1 MLCGAEFCISK
12 KSFPLARYYIPEKD
26 LDDLI
31 EKMRKRVSAGVSV
44 ITTKNAV
51 LLVEDRR
58 LSGGVVYYY
67 VFNLGVEDDVQQLD
81 NMRSEML

>member
-12 KSFPLARYYIPEKD
+12 KSFPLARYYIPEKEID
-26 LDDLI
+26 ALI
-31 EKMRKRVSAGVSV
+31 EKMRKRVSSGVCMV
-44 ITTKNAV
+44 TTKDAV

-67 VFNLGVEDDVQQLD
+67 LFRLASKDDVQELD
-81 NMRSEML
+81 KMRGEML

>member
-12 KSFPLARYYIPEKD
+12 KSFALARYYIPEKD

-31 EKMRKRVSAGVSV
+31 EKMRKRVSSGVSV
-44 ITTKNAV
+44 ITTKNAI

-67 VFNLGVEDDVQQLD
+67 IFNLGVEDDLQELD
-81 NMRSEML
+81 KMRSEML

>member
-31 EKMRKRVSAGVSV
+31 EKMRKRVSSGVSV

-58 LSGGVVYYY
+58 LSGGAVYYY
-67 VFNLGVEDDVQQLD
+67 IFNLGAEDDVRELYK
-81 NMRSEML
+81 MRSEML